1 VGIALVNWQQEEPT
15 DSDGR
20 RQPSRSGTSRIS
32 RETYVR
38 FCERL
43 EVKFPGPTR
52 RRQPLFFEFHGPA
65 ARLRQDGQF
74 WIASLEGRTEILL
87 TGSANHCIGGPNPV
101 ASVIS
106 PTADPIGSMQSL
118 LSHFHETENTQLAF
132 QLTYIWA
139 TIVSN
144 SKIGEFGSLPR
155 TKGIAIFAGAT
166 KCDSAQ
172 IQCSRYDGDIDQ
184 IVVGS
189 PLFVEQVASVD

>member
-1 VGIALVNWQQEEPT
+1 
-15 DSDGR
+15 
-20 RQPSRSGTSRIS
+20 
-32 RETYVR
+32 
-38 FCERL
+38 
-43 EVKFPGPTR
+43 
-52 RRQPLFFEFHGPA
+52 
-65 ARLRQDGQF
+65 
-74 WIASLEGRTEILL
+74 
-87 TGSANHCIGGPNPV
+87 
-101 ASVIS
+101 
-106 PTADPIGSMQSL
+106 MQSL

-144 SKIGEFGSLPR
+144 SKIGEFDSLPR

-172 IQCSRYDGDIDQ
+172 IQCSGYDGDIDQ